1 MLASI
6 IHAIQIQLTRVTDLT
21 ILGVILI
28 FYSPGANCS
37 VPVWL
42 DDPAPALAPD
52 SVLAGEGGGAGT
64 AVGVVIT
71 ILVLSLAITVT
82 VYYRKRFHSLKT
94 QLSHVHYS
102 ATGGGHQAYHQGPD
116 PDQHHGSLLCAGG
129 GPHHFDNPV
138 YATCRRDTGTGSL
151 NNTTRLHNTIV
162 KNVNRSREK
171 ERSLTLPAPRRLAG
185 AGARLA
191 EETAEEEMSD
201 TISEKG
207 VYYLIFVPFNTQSYK
222 VMQSQ
227 E

>member
-1 MLASI
+1 M
-6 IHAIQIQLTRVTDLT
+6 T
-21 ILGVILI
+21 
-28 FYSPGANCS
+28 PGANCS

-42 DDPAPALAPD
+42 DDPAPALSPD

-71 ILVLSLAITVT
+71 ILVLSLVITVT
-82 VYYRKRFHSLKT
+82 VYYRKRLHSLKT

-102 ATGGGHQAYHQGPD
+102 ATGGHQDYHQGNQR
-116 PDQHHGSLLCAGG
+116 DQHPSSLLCGAGG

-138 YATCRRDTGTGSL
+138 YATCRRDTGAGSL

-171 ERSLTLPAPRRLAG
+171 ERSLTLPAPRRLPG
-185 AGARLA
+185 AGARLV
-191 EETAEEEMSD
+191 EEAEEELSD

-207 VYYLIFVPFNTQSYK
+207 TFTFYHLIQNMNLIHDFFLGLRYNISRVWLRR
-222 VMQSQ
+222 
-227 E
+227 

>member
-1 MLASI
+1 M
-6 IHAIQIQLTRVTDLT
+6 T
-21 ILGVILI
+21 
-28 FYSPGANCS
+28 PGANCS

-42 DDPAPALAPD
+42 DDPAPALSPD

-102 ATGGGHQAYHQGPD
+102 ATGGHQDYHQGPGHQR
-116 PDQHHGSLLCAGG
+116 DQHHGSLLCGSGG

-171 ERSLTLPAPRRLAG
+171 ERSLTLPAPRRHGSA
-185 AGARLA
+185 AGARTMD
-191 EETAEEEMSD
+191 EAEEEIAD

-207 VYYLIFVPFNTQSYK
+207 KCVLL
-222 VMQSQ
+222 SQ
-227 E
+227 TSKRYFL

>member
-1 MLASI
+1 MASI

-21 ILGVILI
+21 ILGAILI
-28 FYSPGANCS
+28 FHSPGANCS

-102 ATGGGHQAYHQGPD
+102 ATGGGHGAYHQDPD
-116 PDQHHGSLLCAGG
+116 RDQHHGSLLCGGGG

-171 ERSLTLPAPRRLAG
+171 ERSLTLPAPRRM
-185 AGARLA
+185 AGARRDR

-207 VYYLIFVPFNTQSYK
+207 VY
-222 VMQSQ
+222 
-227 E
+227 

>member
-1 MLASI
+1 M
-6 IHAIQIQLTRVTDLT
+6 
-21 ILGVILI
+21 
-28 FYSPGANCS
+28 
-37 VPVWL
+37 PVWL

-102 ATGGGHQAYHQGPD
+102 ATGGGHQDYHQGPD
-116 PDQHHGSLLCAGG
+116 RDQRHGSLLCGGGG

-171 ERSLTLPAPRRLAG
+171 ERSLTLPAPRRVPG

-191 EETAEEEMSD
+191 EEAEEEMSD

-207 VYYLIFVPFNTQSYK
+207 LFLILFNTNVLVNPVCFSSPK
-222 VMQSQ
+222 KMKS
-227 E
+227 